1 MKPRKYNE
9 GGSLKAVPEKSK
21 GLSKLP
27 EGVRNKMGYMKD
39 GGKMSEDG
47 EGYGQEIEVKH
58 PDLMSAVS
66 QMQAAVKASGIPPM
80 HYKIKACYES
90 EEE

>member
-9 GGSLKAVPEKSK
+9 GG
-21 GLSKLP
+21 
-27 EGVRNKMGYMKD
+27 NMG
-39 GGKMSEDG
+39 E
-47 EGYGQEIEVKH
+47 GQEIEVKN
-58 PDLMSAVS
+58 PDLMAAVK
-66 QMQAAVKASGIPPM
+66 QVQAAVKAAGMEPM

>member
-9 GGSLKAVPEKSK
+9 GGKLKPVPAESK

-27 EGVRNKMGYMKD
+27 QDVRNKMGYMNE
-39 GGKMSEDG
+39 GGKVG
-47 EGYGQEIEVKH
+47 EYGEGQEIEVKS
-58 PDLMSAVS
+58 PDLMAAVK
-66 QMQAAVKASGIPPM
+66 QVQAAVKAAGMEPM